1 MYYNVNKCDSSKCI
15 MYNSKIEPP
24 HMCRTTPATLNSNA
38 IIRKQMKNV

>member
-1 MYYNVNKCDSSKCI
+1 MYYNVNKCDSTKCI

-24 HMCRTTPATLNSNA
+24 HMCRTLNSNA